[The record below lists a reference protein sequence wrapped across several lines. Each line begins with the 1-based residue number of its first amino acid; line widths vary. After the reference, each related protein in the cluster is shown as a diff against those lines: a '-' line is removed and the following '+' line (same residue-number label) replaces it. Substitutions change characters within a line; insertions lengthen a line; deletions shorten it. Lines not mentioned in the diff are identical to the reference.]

1 MQSGEGID
9 MAEQFT
15 PEKYLLRYAFPCAIN
30 KLVAKK
36 ITQAEYDRMKEAFES
51 GAGMP
56 REFLERVYTD
66 AIPELRQMAGDYWRV
81 EVMRAYFWNRHN
93 FTVPAEY
100 PQEFRE
106 LCEIRSG
113 TLEQSRDDGKF
124 VVLLETGH
132 RRLITAVYPAP
143 QLGDTVMVHY
153 GYAVEKI

>member
-1 MQSGEGID
+1 MQSGEGLV
-9 MAEQFT
+9 MSEQFT

-30 KLVAKK
+30 KLVSKK
-36 ITQAEYDRMKEAFES
+36 ITQEEYDTMKAAFES
-51 GAGMP
+51 GQGMP

-66 AIPELRQMAGDYWRV
+66 AIPELRNMTADYWRV

-93 FTVPAEY
+93 FTVPVEY

-113 TLEQSRDDGKF
+113 TLEQARDDGRF
-124 VVLLETGH
+124 VVLLETG
-132 RRLITAVYPAP
+132 RRRVVSAAYPAP
-143 QLGDTVMVHY
+143 SLGDAVMVHY